1 MTDHA
6 VWRLFRGT
14 RVTGVTVRPDV
25 NYRGMFRV
33 HWPDT
38 PGGRG
43 PRALAS
49 DMVNL
54 TRAKDAAMLWAG
66 RSGGSASVSLKWKPP
81 QRPSGASPMRVSRP
95 G

>member
-1 MTDHA
+1 MTDHP

-33 HWPDT
+33 HWPDWE
-38 PGGRG
+38 P
-43 PRALAS
+43 S

-54 TRAKDAAMLWAG
+54 PRAKDAAMRWAG